1 MAKHT
6 RMANAKVDP
15 ITIAAI
21 SPEERVVDEETWVWG
36 LMAVV
41 ERMAEDDMSVQG
53 NLHSTKKYE

>member
-1 MAKHT
+1 MARHS

-21 SPEERVVDEETWVWG
+21 SPEERLVDEETWVWG

-41 ERMAEDDMSVQG
+41 ERMAEDDMS
-53 NLHSTKKYE
+53 SAA